1 MAFGGKYYVVWRGHK
16 PGVYDNWND
25 CRLQVEGFEKARYKS
40 FPTEEEAQAA
50 FKAGPPKQQYP
61 PYTKKMKVAQPWEQL
76 AGTGPIPSSLS
87 VDAACSGNP
96 GDMEY
101 RGVVTGTKQEIF
113 RVGPMPQGTNNIGEF
128 LAIVQ
133 GLALLKQQHSAY
145 PIYSD
150 SLIAIKWVRSKKSK
164 TGLTRTAENEKIFD
178 LIERAERWLQ
188 NNSYTTRI
196 LKWNT
201 NDWGEI
207 PADFGRK

>member
-1 MAFGGKYYVVWRGHK
+1 MASGGKYYVVWKGRT

-25 CRLQVEGFEKARYKS
+25 CRLQVEGFEKAHYKS
-40 FPTEEEAQAA
+40 FPTEEDAQKA
-50 FKAGPPKQQYP
+50 FKAGPPKKSYAS
-61 PYTKKMKVAQPWEQL
+61 YAKKNPVAQPWDQL
-76 AGTGPIPSSLS
+76 PGTGPIPNSLS

-101 RGVVTGTKQEIF
+101 RGVITCTKQEIF
-113 RVGPMPQGTNNIGEF
+113 RVGPMPQGTNNVGEF

-150 SLIAIKWVRSKKSK
+150 SLNAIKWVRSKKCNTRLVK
-164 TGLTRTAENEKIFD
+164 TSENAQIFN

-188 NNSYTTRI
+188 TYSYTTRV

-201 NDWGEI
+201 AEWGEI

>member
-1 MAFGGKYYVVWRGHK
+1 MAQGGKYYVVWKGRT

-25 CRLQVEGFEKARYKS
+25 CRLQVDGFDKARYKS
-40 FPTEEEAQAA
+40 FPTEEEAQKA
-50 FKAGPPKQQYP
+50 FKAGPPRQTFHTHGKAPASPSWNQQ
-61 PYTKKMKVAQPWEQL
+61 
-76 AGTGPIPSSLS
+76 AGTGPIPHSLS

-101 RGVVTGTKQEIF
+101 RGVITCTGQEIF
-113 RVGPMPQGTNNIGEF
+113 HVGPLPHGTNNVGEF

-145 PIYSD
+145 SIYSD
-150 SLIAIKWVRSKKSK
+150 SLNAIKWVRSKKCN
-164 TGLTRTAENEKIFD
+164 TRLARTPENAPIFN

-188 NNSYTTRI
+188 TYSYTTRI

-201 NDWGEI
+201 EEWGEI